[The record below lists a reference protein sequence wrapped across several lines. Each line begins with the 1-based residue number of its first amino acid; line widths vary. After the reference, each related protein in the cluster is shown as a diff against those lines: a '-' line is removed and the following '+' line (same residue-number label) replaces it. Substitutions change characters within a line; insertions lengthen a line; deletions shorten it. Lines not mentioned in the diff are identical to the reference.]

1 MFGEKLRSRRE
12 VSEQARNSE
21 EFDPRCPVSG
31 VSQSHLCGP
40 ASTYFCGGTYT
51 HLRSSSSGEVKLRS
65 FFFGTQCTRSSARS
79 TMVALSPLALCFAL
93 PAALNGGRISGSSN
107 PCSYSDHSHE
117 ASRTTRRLVITRSA
131 DILPTVREGIAEAGG
146 SEEWDKSVAVLSE
159 AMGVD
164 SEEAERILA
173 DALGWRAWAAANEKF
188 RRFQKPVAP
197 DTAKLEESIAW
208 LKDGPLKLDQGQLVA
223 AVSTS
228 PKVYLQCPDVAYRK
242 AKGAA
247 PKKFADTFDELALK
261 DPSVMECY
269 HNCSDDG
276 CASECGNCWV
286 SYEMRN

>member
-1 MFGEKLRSRRE
+1 MT
-12 VSEQARNSE
+12 
-21 EFDPRCPVSG
+21 
-31 VSQSHLCGP
+31 
-40 ASTYFCGGTYT
+40 STYGKAVRTPIPSLRPPPPRARGFR
-51 HLRSSSSGEVKLRS
+51 HSLVRSSENSLNL
-65 FFFGTQCTRSSARS
+65 GTKSRAESA
-79 TMVALSPLALCFAL
+79 TMVALSPLAFCFAL
-93 PAALNGGRISGSSN
+93 PAALKDGRTTSLSN
-107 PCSYSDHSHE
+107 PPSSALSHE
-117 ASRTTRRLVITRSA
+117 ASRTTRRLVITRSSSSPA

-146 SEEWDKSVAVLSE
+146 SEEWEKSVAALSG
-159 AMGVD
+159 AMKVD

-197 DTAKLEESIAW
+197 DNSKLKESIAW
-208 LKDGPLKLDQGQLVA
+208 LKDGPLKLDQEHLVA
-223 AVSTS
+223 AISTS
-228 PKVYLQCPDVAYRK
+228 PKVYLQGPEVAYRK

-247 PKKFADTFDELALK
+247 PKKFADTFDELVLK

>member
-1 MFGEKLRSRRE
+1 
-12 VSEQARNSE
+12 
-21 EFDPRCPVSG
+21 
-31 VSQSHLCGP
+31 
-40 ASTYFCGGTYT
+40 
-51 HLRSSSSGEVKLRS
+51 
-65 FFFGTQCTRSSARS
+65 
-79 TMVALSPLALCFAL
+79 MVALSPLAFCFAL
-93 PAALNGGRISGSSN
+93 PAALNGGRSISGSSS
-107 PCSYSDHSHE
+107 PCSSALSTHK
-117 ASRTTRRLVITRSA
+117 ATRTTRRLVIARSSSSPA

-159 AMGVD
+159 AMGAD
-164 SEEAERILA
+164 GEEAERILA

-208 LKDGPLKLDQGQLVA
+208 LKDGPLNLDQEQLVA
-223 AVSTS
+223 AITTS
-228 PKVYLQCPDVAYRK
+228 PKVYLQGPEVAYRK

-247 PKKFADTFDELALK
+247 PKKFADTFDELVLK